1 MRNLEDLA
9 SVKDYMVLKYKQ
21 QIPTHSEGFQ

>member
-1 MRNLEDLA
+1 MQNLEDLKT
-9 SVKDYMVLKYKQ
+9 VKDYMVLKYKQ